1 MSHPKALA
9 LVSTMKY
16 MRIILTVLIAACPAL
31 TFAAEL
37 LVLNKSDSTLSFI
50 DPATGKTS
58 ATIATGNGPHEVELS
73 DDGQLAFVS
82 NYGAGTPG
90 NSLSVID
97 VRKRAERKRVDLG
110 ELSRPHGLVFAN
122 RHLYLTAEAIE
133 QVAAYNPAAER
144 VDWIFDTG
152 QKGTHMVTAS
162 RDGTTLFTANMGS
175 NTIGVIEPSHGDE
188 SELTLITVGEGPEGL
203 DLSPDGRELW
213 TAHSRD
219 GRVSIIDVASKKVTH
234 TFDAKT
240 KRSNRLKFTPNGE
253 LVLVS
258 DLTAGELVIFDA
270 RERTERARLP
280 IGRGASGILVAP
292 DGQLA
297 YVAASGENR
306 IAVVDLKTMKVV
318 RTIATGNNPD
328 GMALLR

>member
-1 MSHPKALA
+1 MAHPKALA

-16 MRIILTVLIAACPAL
+16 TRIILTGLAAACPAL
-31 TFAAEL
+31 TCAAQL

-50 DPATGKTS
+50 DPATGKTH

-82 NYGAGTPG
+82 NYGASTPG

-97 VRKRAERKRVDLG
+97 IKARAERKRVDLAD
-110 ELSRPHGLVFAN
+110 LRRPHGLVFAN
-122 RHLYLTAEAIE
+122 GYLYLTAEAIE
-133 QVAAYNPAAER
+133 QVAGYNAAAER
-144 VDWIFDTG
+144 IDWTFNTG

-162 RDGTTLFTANMGS
+162 RDGAKLFTANMGS
-175 NTIGVIEPSHGDE
+175 DTISVIEPGDGDQWKQ
-188 SELTLITVGEGPEGL
+188 TLITVGAGPEGL

-219 GRVSIIDVASKKVTH
+219 GQVSIIDVATRKVTH

-270 RERTERARLP
+270 RKHMERARLP

-292 DGQLA
+292 DSELA

-306 IAVVDLKTMKVV
+306 IAVVDLKAMKVL